1 MNKNGHAMK
10 KEINM
15 QYFKL
20 LEVKS
25 ILVLTNS
32 FTVVLK
38 INYPDTL

>member
-1 MNKNGHAMK
+1 MK
-10 KEINM
+10 KENNM

-20 LEVKS
+20 LGVES

-32 FTVVLK
+32 FTVVFK